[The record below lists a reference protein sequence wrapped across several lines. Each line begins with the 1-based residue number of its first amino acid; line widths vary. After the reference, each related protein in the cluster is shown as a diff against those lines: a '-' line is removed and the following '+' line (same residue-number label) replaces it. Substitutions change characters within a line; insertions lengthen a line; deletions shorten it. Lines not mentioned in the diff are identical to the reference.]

1 MKRSAHISSCFR
13 VPSKFRAAKV
23 ASNSRNMA
31 CLFCISEFFLIFAP
45 MIYIDEHIN
54 DFDVAAALSQVSEQR
69 REQALRFKYE
79 QGKRT
84 CLLAYLLLKRAL
96 REEYGIDANP
106 VFGYG
111 EHGKPFLTDYPHI
124 HFNFSHCA
132 NAVAVAVSDA
142 PVGIDI
148 ESLRAVGSPVVRYA
162 MNDEE
167 IAQIEQAADSTLQFV
182 RLWTMKEAAVKLIG
196 TGITDNLKAVLQ
208 MPDLHFETVECP
220 DAGYVYS
227 VCRYH

>member
-1 MKRSAHISSCFR
+1 MLTFL
-13 VPSKFRAAKV
+13 P
-23 ASNSRNMA
+23 
-31 CLFCISEFFLIFAP
+31 ISECQVSFAQPKLRQTAETWRVCFAFLSFSLFLHS

-96 REEYGIDANP
+96 REEYGIEDNP

-148 ESLRAVGSPVVRYA
+148 ESLRAVGSSVVRYA

-208 MPDLHFETVECP
+208 MPDLHFETVECT